1 MAEYTDIFVDQGS
14 NFSDTIKVTNTNQA
28 ATDLTGY
35 SARGEIRK
43 SPTAS
48 LAATITAEIDSD
60 PTTGVVTI
68 SLTPSQTSSLK
79 AGRYAYD
86 VEVYIDDSPETS
98 VLRISEGQ
106 IHVTPRVTQP

>member
-14 NFSDTIKVTNTNQA
+14 NFSTTIEVTDTNQS

-43 SPTAS
+43 SYTSS
-48 LAATITAEIDSD
+48 LAATFTADIDSD
-60 PTTGVVTI
+60 PTTGIVTI
-68 SLTPSQTSSLK
+68 SLTPTQTASLK
-79 AGRYAYD
+79 AGRYVYD
-86 VEVYIDDSPETS
+86 VEVYIDNSPEET

-106 IHVTPRVTQP
+106 IHVTARVTQP